1 MHLPISLWFL
11 NYNSVYC
18 QFREHTANAGM
29 TITPIGSAVIGGRCL
44 SPPARIA
51 LAGKALRVRLDAY
64 HLEKKALPVVRLAPF
79 YTSLA
84 RPQVVSEAGSPL
96 AFVPPP
102 TPYGVG
108 GLIDLASLIAQ
119 SVVRDPEGVDVVFRW
134 QVEEAALVARLEG
147 RTERD
152 EAGIAREDQ
161 ALANFFMNK
170 LQRWGTE
177 SLFKNLLEAYG
188 QVDALGVIP
197 GSAAVD
203 VVAADTRME
212 ILGDSH
218 LSGLEDD
225 VAFAREEFLAFKEWN
240 DPDWQEYLAQCDD
253 YRGQVGAGIKAHR
266 AKCEEAQRRVRAR
279 LGLGCNELAGPG
291 LLPTEAE
298 AVRLF
303 FPSSEGLIAE
313 WRQGLVAQSL
323 SEPVIRRKVRHLE
336 KLARYLENREGG
348 EVHILLADERVLN
361 TFFFWEYIRW
371 WGASPSG
378 TRAIILDVRDFY
390 RFQEQRGRIKDSRFA
405 ELFHGL
411 REMIVDRVAFFGTL
425 NPFEDAFWDELYEK
439 LFL

>member
-1 MHLPISLWFL
+1 M
-11 NYNSVYC
+11 
-18 QFREHTANAGM
+18 
-29 TITPIGSAVIGGRCL
+29 IGGRCL

-161 ALANFFMNK
+161 APAN
-170 LQRWGTE
+170 
-177 SLFKNLLEAYG
+177 
-188 QVDALGVIP
+188 
-197 GSAAVD
+197 
-203 VVAADTRME
+203 
-212 ILGDSH
+212 
-218 LSGLEDD
+218 
-225 VAFAREEFLAFKEWN
+225 
-240 DPDWQEYLAQCDD
+240 
-253 YRGQVGAGIKAHR
+253 
-266 AKCEEAQRRVRAR
+266 
-279 LGLGCNELAGPG
+279 
-291 LLPTEAE
+291 
-298 AVRLF
+298 
-303 FPSSEGLIAE
+303 
-313 WRQGLVAQSL
+313 
-323 SEPVIRRKVRHLE
+323 
-336 KLARYLENREGG
+336 
-348 EVHILLADERVLN
+348 
-361 TFFFWEYIRW
+361 
-371 WGASPSG
+371 
-378 TRAIILDVRDFY
+378 FY